1 MNAILEA
8 IRNSGPWA
16 PIVFTIFQFLQVTFI
31 PISST
36 PVTVLGALLFPWWE
50 CLILTLIG
58 QLAGSLFAFYLAR
71 RFGLRFV
78 LKLIKR
84 EQYDKI
90 TARLHGREVS
100 TLVFMFLFPVFP
112 DDLLCLVAG
121 LTPMKTKTFVVVQI
135 ISRTLTTLWTIFGT
149 AAIVYFGS
157 LQWAFYIW
165 LLIGALLGALITIGC
180 VYQEKISTALLNAW
194 RQHKENKIYLTYR
207 PTSDERRAR
216 RKKRRK

>member
-1 MNAILEA
+1 MSAILEA

-16 PIVFTIFQFLQVTFI
+16 PIIFTIFQFLQVTFI

-36 PVTVLGALLFPWWE
+36 PVTILGALLFPWWE

-58 QLAGSLFAFYLAR
+58 QLAGSLFAFYLSR
-71 RFGLRFV
+71 RFGLKFV
-78 LKLIKR
+78 LKLIKQ

-90 TARLHGREVS
+90 ITRLRGREVS

-121 LTPMKTKTFVVVQI
+121 LTPMKTETFVVVQV

-149 AAIVYFGS
+149 AAIVYFGQ

-165 LLIGALLGALITIGC
+165 LLIGALLGAIITIGC
-180 VYQEKISTALLNAW
+180 VYQEKISTALLNVW
-194 RQHKENKIYLTYR
+194 RQHKENKIYLTFH
-207 PTSDERRAR
+207 PTRDERRAR
-216 RKKRRK
+216 RNRRK